1 VAAIGER
8 MRAAGIDVVGGVGT
22 ELARIPLVARHPVRK
37 DRLVLAIET
46 DGPAY
51 AARPTVRDRDRLGP
65 DHLTRLG
72 WAVHRVWSTAW
83 IDDPDRETERLVETY
98 EKAVTVA
105 DAYDWALAAA
115 QADDVV
121 GMPEEGTTAEQAP
134 DQAEP
139 AGDES
144 SEPRDAGQRTPAP
157 ERGPR
162 PRVSP
167 GRAVGAYTR
176 QELAAVARWVES
188 DGRARTEAEAIA
200 EIAFHLGL
208 PDRAP
213 RAEDSL
219 RHAVRVARAGAP
231 PLWSQVGAEPT
242 PNAVNSQPARVD

>member
-1 VAAIGER
+1 
-8 MRAAGIDVVGGVGT
+8 
-22 ELARIPLVARHPVRK
+22 
-37 DRLVLAIET
+37 
-46 DGPAY
+46 
-51 AARPTVRDRDRLGP
+51 
-65 DHLTRLG
+65 
-72 WAVHRVWSTAW
+72 
-83 IDDPDRETERLVETY
+83 
-98 EKAVTVA
+98 
-105 DAYDWALAAA
+105 
-115 QADDVV
+115 
-121 GMPEEGTTAEQAP
+121 MPEEGKTAEQAP

-188 DGRARTEAEAIA
+188 DGRARNEAEAIA